1 MPLEL
6 TLLGASTIL
15 LFVHVM
21 VQGQT
26 VTRERGLAW
35 NAGPRDD
42 ADKPLGRMAGRAVR
56 ALANFQETYPAFV
69 ALALGLAV
77 TGRTGGIGAIGAG
90 LWFGARIVYL
100 PLYLAGI
107 PYLRSLVWAA
117 SMLGLALMLF
127 RFF

>member
-56 ALANFQETYPAFV
+56 ALANFQET
-69 ALALGLAV
+69 
-77 TGRTGGIGAIGAG
+77 
-90 LWFGARIVYL
+90 
-100 PLYLAGI
+100 
-107 PYLRSLVWAA
+107 
-117 SMLGLALMLF
+117 
-127 RFF
+127 